1 MIYEPSY
8 IYPNVLNSQGERCF
22 YTMQDNTFRILVN
35 SDYPITSVTYTIY
48 NPDNSVEFIDTLS
61 GLNFYTNTVNG
72 EQNILEFPNVSL
84 QNGSGKIDI
93 SGDEEI
99 NPNVFSDTIWTYIL
113 EFTDSQGNTYTTK
126 KYAFYITP
134 SPVFVS
140 ISGQTER
147 ALEITSRSHT
157 FQGVFTYATQ
167 PISWIK
173 WSVYLNSIEGQ
184 VVYST
189 DKIYRSVPLDFY
201 FDGFDSHT
209 TYYIVFEA
217 SDTRGNESQAVQEV
231 YVNYDYSDQFDAIET
246 RIMPDSSIL
255 VDWSSL
261 QGIEGTPVNIT
272 IEDEDSHYLEN
283 TPVEDHYSL
292 HLPEGYV
299 SFKGSNN
306 IDLNIPEDDTIL
318 WSGKIYDNM
327 NDILVAVDDQNREM
341 SLSFEGYEVLYPS
354 SELYPSDT
362 LFPPS
367 KGKFRYTKTNGETLY
382 WQSWSP
388 ELDITN
394 SWFVVRLTPTSIN
407 VYATR
412 WEDTNEL

>member
-35 SDYPITSVTYTIY
+35 SDYPIASVTYTIY
-48 NPDNSVEFIDTLS
+48 NPDNSVEFTDTLS
-61 GLNFYTNTVNG
+61 GLNFYTNTING

-99 NPNVFSDTIWTYIL
+99 NPDVFSDTIWTYIL

-140 ISGQTER
+140 ISGQTEG

-157 FQGVFTYATQ
+157 FQGAFTYATQ

-173 WSVYLNSIEGQ
+173 WSVYLNSLEGQ

-201 FDGFDSHT
+201 FDGFDMA
-209 TYYIVFEA
+209 F
-217 SDTRGNESQAVQEV
+217 
-231 YVNYDYSDQFDAIET
+231 
-246 RIMPDSSIL
+246 
-255 VDWSSL
+255 
-261 QGIEGTPVNIT
+261 
-272 IEDEDSHYLEN
+272 
-283 TPVEDHYSL
+283 
-292 HLPEGYV
+292 
-299 SFKGSNN
+299 
-306 IDLNIPEDDTIL
+306 
-318 WSGKIYDNM
+318 
-327 NDILVAVDDQNREM
+327 
-341 SLSFEGYEVLYPS
+341 
-354 SELYPSDT
+354 
-362 LFPPS
+362 
-367 KGKFRYTKTNGETLY
+367 
-382 WQSWSP
+382 
-388 ELDITN
+388 
-394 SWFVVRLTPTSIN
+394 
-407 VYATR
+407 
-412 WEDTNEL
+412 